1 MRVGTVEL
9 IRFADFGSGDGD
21 GGGMMHGMGEALDG
35 VCKLCH
41 RVLRD
46 LLVCKVWVVIL
57 ESRLLEESPPSELG
71 APGV

>member
-1 MRVGTVEL
+1 MRVGTIEL
-9 IRFADFGSGDGD
+9 IRFADFDSGNGD
-21 GGGMMHGMGEALDG
+21 GGGMMHGMSEALDG

-46 LLVCKVWVVIL
+46 LLVHKVWVVIL
-57 ESRLLEESPPSELG
+57 ESRLSEELPPSELG